1 MQWCS
6 RRSIAVD
13 RAVFDDFNY
22 LIDTRSTVFTLS
34 SHKMPR
40 PNRQLLRHGSSSKME
55 LKEKVLHIYDSFFE
69 GKDPSRD
76 NANFWEE
83 FFLLKANVSYIER
96 LLENVGPAKLMSLKE
111 NINTLFYH
119 CVVALQES
127 YPIRVVN
134 ALQTLCALIRGV
146 YKKAMVDHGFD
157 VINILIGF
165 DSSELVMQLLIERLN
180 NILTGDQSV
189 SLKNLSLKVLL
200 VISTVADNVSQNT
213 LLEYLMMNS
222 VFESIVQILA
232 NPVARYHHGYEAL
245 LLLTLLVNYRKYESA
260 NPYIVKLSILDDE
273 LALNGLGHVI
283 SNILGDFNKRYKAKQ
298 EEEQGS
304 GWFSSITSMV
314 GNMFVSDETES
325 TRATLRDPNNAN
337 LLALYEAVHLNRN
350 FITVLS
356 HNHTDTTGSPPSTPT
371 TPPAPAVPS
380 VVNNLQTPV
389 PAVGGNTSG
398 STNILVT
405 FLSYC
410 SIIMQDL
417 KDEERLNN
425 TKLCL
430 IILSCIAEDQ
440 YAYSF
445 LHDANLTFRVPLHQA
460 PMRHRKQPAEKDLPA
475 RPLAC
480 ALLDLMV
487 EFILSHMM
495 RNLPQELYLKCLG
508 VIQRVLCYQKKCRV
522 RLQYS
527 WKNIWTALISLL
539 KYLLASE
546 SVLLP
551 ENNIFELACKVV
563 NLFNLFIT
571 YGDTFL
577 PSANCYDQLYYELV
591 RMHQVFDNVYSM
603 ARRHI
608 TNNGEF
614 KEAAN
619 KLANNIVNI
628 RAIINHF
635 TPKIDSWAA
644 HNQTTGLTEEQ
655 VLAIVKNN
663 YDTLTLK
670 LQDSL
675 DQYERYAEKPKESAF
690 FTQLVRSV
698 VENFRT
704 NSGVSNLEQQSVLQE
719 FSTIH

>member
-6 RRSIAVD
+6 RSNFVERIVSDDLIPSVDPRSS
-13 RAVFDDFNY
+13 VFILSTFN
-22 LIDTRSTVFTLS
+22 
-34 SHKMPR
+34 MPH
-40 PNRQLLRHGSSSKME
+40 PNQQVLRQGSQSKIE
-55 LKEKVLHIYDSFFE
+55 LKEKILHIYDTFFQ
-69 GKDPSRD
+69 GKDPTRD
-76 NANFWEE
+76 NANFWDE
-83 FFLLKANVSYIER
+83 FFLLKANVSYIENELDKLTPAG
-96 LLENVGPAKLMSLKE
+96 LLNLKE
-111 NINTLFYH
+111 NINALFYH
-119 CVVALQES
+119 CVMALEES

-146 YKKAMVDHGFD
+146 YQKAMVDHGFD

-165 DSSELVMQLLIERLN
+165 DSAEQVMQMLIERLN
-180 NILTGDQSV
+180 NVLTGDQSI
-189 SLKNLSLKVLL
+189 SLKNLALKVLL
-200 VISTVADNVSQNT
+200 VISTVANNVSQNT

-232 NPVARYHHGYEAL
+232 NPVARGEHGYEAL
-245 LLLTLLVNYRKYESA
+245 LLLTILVNYRKYESA
-260 NPYIVKLSILDDE
+260 NAYIVKLSILDDE

-283 SNILGDFNKRYKAKQ
+283 STILGDFNGRYKAKQ
-298 EEEQGS
+298 DEEKGS
-304 GWFSSITSMV
+304 GWLSSITSMV
-314 GNMFVSDETES
+314 GNMFVSEES
-325 TRATLRDPNNAN
+325 GTHRAYVRDPNNAT

-356 HNHTDTTGSPPSTPT
+356 HNHSDHSGSAPT
-371 TPPAPAVPS
+371 TPTSPQAPAVPS
-380 VVNNLQTPV
+380 VVSNLQNPQT
-389 PAVGGNTSG
+389 VGGVPSTGG

-417 KDEERLNN
+417 KDDERFSN

-430 IILSCIAEDQ
+430 LILSCIAEDQ
-440 YAYSF
+440 YANSF

-460 PMRHRKQPAEKDLPA
+460 PMRHRKQSQDLPA

-480 ALLDLMV
+480 ALLDLTV

-508 VIQRVLCYQKKCRV
+508 VIHRVLCYQKKCRV

-527 WKNIWTALISLL
+527 WISIWTALISLL
-539 KYLLASE
+539 KYILASE

-551 ENNIFELACKVV
+551 SNNIFELACKVV

-577 PSANCYDQLYYELV
+577 PSANCYDQLYYELI
-591 RMHQVFDNVYSM
+591 RMHQVFDNIYHM
-603 ARRHI
+603 ARRHV
-608 TNNGEF
+608 TNNGQY
-614 KEAAN
+614 KDSAN

-644 HNQTTGLTEEQ
+644 SQTTALTEEQ
-655 VLAIVKNN
+655 VLSIVKNN

-675 DQYERYAEKPKESAF
+675 DQFERYAEKPKESAF
-690 FTQLVRSV
+690 FTQLVRSLV
-698 VENFRT
+698 VNFRV
-704 NSGVSNLEQQSVLQE
+704 NSGVGNLEQKSVLQE
-719 FSTIH
+719 FSTIQ

>member
-6 RRSIAVD
+6 RSNFDFERVVSDDLNRPVD
-13 RAVFDDFNY
+13 RRASVFILSTFN
-22 LIDTRSTVFTLS
+22 
-34 SHKMPR
+34 MPR
-40 PNRQLLRHGSSSKME
+40 PNRQVLRQGSQSKME
-55 LKEKVLHIYDSFFE
+55 LKEKILHIYDTFFQ
-69 GKDPSRD
+69 GNDPTRD

-83 FFLLKANVSYIER
+83 FFLLKANVNYIEKE
-96 LLENVGPAKLMSLKE
+96 LDKVSPAKLLRLKE
-111 NINTLFYH
+111 NINALFYH
-119 CVVALQES
+119 CVGALQES

-146 YKKAMVDHGFD
+146 YQKAMVDHGFD
-157 VINILIGF
+157 IINILIGF
-165 DSSELVMQLLIERLN
+165 DSAELVMQLLIERLN
-180 NILTGDQSV
+180 SILTGDQSV
-189 SLKNLSLKVLL
+189 SLKNLALKVLL
-200 VISTVADNVSQNT
+200 VISTVANNVSQNT

-232 NPVARYHHGYEAL
+232 NPVARYEHGYEAL
-245 LLLTLLVNYRKYESA
+245 LLLTILVNYRKYESA

-283 SNILGDFNKRYKAKQ
+283 SNILADFNGRYKAKQ
-298 EEEQGS
+298 EEEKGS

-314 GNMFVSDETES
+314 GNMFVSDDVGPGGTH
-325 TRATLRDPNNAN
+325 LRDPNNAN

-356 HNHTDTTGSPPSTPT
+356 HNHADNPSSPPTTPT
-371 TPPAPAVPS
+371 TPQSPAVPS
-380 VVNNLQTPV
+380 VVNNLQTS
-389 PAVGGNTSG
+389 PAIGVAPNDGG

-417 KDEERLNN
+417 KDNERFNN

-440 YAYSF
+440 YANSF

-460 PMRHRKQPAEKDLPA
+460 PMRHRKQTQDLPA

-480 ALLDLMV
+480 ALLDLTV

-508 VIQRVLCYQKKCRV
+508 VIHRVLCYQKKCRV

-527 WKNIWTALISLL
+527 WINIWTALISLL

-546 SVLLP
+546 SLLIP
-551 ENNIFELACKVV
+551 SNNIFELACKVV

-577 PSANCYDQLYYELV
+577 PSANCYDQLYYELI
-591 RMHQVFDNVYSM
+591 RMHQVFDNVYNM
-603 ARRHI
+603 ARRHV

-614 KEAAN
+614 KDSAN
-619 KLANNIVNI
+619 KLTNNIVNI

-644 HNQTTGLTEEQ
+644 NQTTALTEEQ

-675 DQYERYAEKPKESAF
+675 DQYERYAEKPKETAF
-690 FTQLVRSV
+690 FTQLVRTV
-698 VENFRT
+698 VENFRV
-704 NSGVSNLEQQSVLQE
+704 NSGVGNLEQQSVLQE
-719 FSTIH
+719 FSMIQ

>member
-6 RRSIAVD
+6 RSNFVERVVSDDLIPSVDPRSS
-13 RAVFDDFNY
+13 VFILSNFN
-22 LIDTRSTVFTLS
+22 
-34 SHKMPR
+34 MPR
-40 PNRQLLRHGSSSKME
+40 PNRQVLRLGSQSKIE
-55 LKEKVLHIYDSFFE
+55 LKEKILHIYDIFFQ
-69 GKDPSRD
+69 GQDPTRD

-83 FFLLKANVSYIER
+83 FFLLKANVSYIEKELDKLTPAG
-96 LLENVGPAKLMSLKE
+96 LLNLKE
-111 NINTLFYH
+111 NINALFYH
-119 CVVALQES
+119 CVMTLEES

-146 YKKAMVDHGFD
+146 YQKAMVDHAFD

-165 DSSELVMQLLIERLN
+165 DSAEQVMQMLIERLN

-189 SLKNLSLKVLL
+189 SLKNLALKVLL
-200 VISTVADNVSQNT
+200 VISTVANNVSQNT

-222 VFESIVQILA
+222 VFESIVQIFA
-232 NPVARYHHGYEAL
+232 NPVARCEHGYEAL

-260 NPYIVKLSILDDE
+260 NAYIVKLSILDDE

-283 SNILGDFNKRYKAKQ
+283 STILGDFNGKYKVKQ
-298 EEEQGS
+298 DEEKGS
-304 GWFSSITSMV
+304 GWLSSITSMV
-314 GNMFVSDETES
+314 GNMFVSEES
-325 TRATLRDPNNAN
+325 DTHRAYVRDPNNAT

-356 HNHTDTTGSPPSTPT
+356 HNHSDPTTGSAPT
-371 TPPAPAVPS
+371 TPTSPQAPAVPS
-380 VVNNLQTPV
+380 VVSNLQSPPTG
-389 PAVGGNTSG
+389 VGGTTTGG

-417 KDEERLNN
+417 KDDERFSN

-440 YAYSF
+440 YANSF
-445 LHDANLTFRVPLHQA
+445 LHDGNLTFRVPLHQA
-460 PMRHRKQPAEKDLPA
+460 PMRHRKQSQDLPA

-480 ALLDLMV
+480 ALLDLTV

-495 RNLPQELYLKCLG
+495 KNLPQELYLKCLG
-508 VIQRVLCYQKKCRV
+508 VIHRVLCYQKKCRV

-527 WKNIWTALISLL
+527 WISMWTALISLL
-539 KYLLASE
+539 KYILASE

-551 ENNIFELACKVV
+551 SNNIFELACKVV

-577 PSANCYDQLYYELV
+577 PSANCYDQLYYELI
-591 RMHQVFDNVYSM
+591 RMHQVFDNIYNM

-608 TNNGEF
+608 TNNGEY
-614 KEAAN
+614 KDSAN

-644 HNQTTGLTEEQ
+644 SQTTALTEEQ
-655 VLAIVKNN
+655 VLSIVKNN

-675 DQYERYAEKPKESAF
+675 DQFERYAEKPKESAF

-698 VENFRT
+698 VVNFRI
-704 NSGVSNLEQQSVLQE
+704 NSGVGNLEQQSVLQE
-719 FSTIH
+719 FSTIQ